1 MSIKDPPMKFPEK
14 NRAIGLDAAVAARR
28 ERAELKSKL
37 RSGELTPL
45 RVIEMAK
52 VKKSAAA
59 TLRITDFLTTLPAI
73 GPVKMRRILEG
84 LAISDKKRLGGLGVI
99 QQTRLIN
106 WVTEHTT
113 GSGAPV
119 LTVLAGPTAVGK
131 GTVVKQLLADH
142 PEIQLS
148 VSATTREPRPG
159 EVDGKDYFFVSDEEF
174 DRMLAQNEMLEW
186 ATVHGKHRYGT
197 PRKPVN
203 EAAAAGK
210 LVLLEIDLQG
220 ARQVRKSDPNAQL
233 VFLAPPSWEELERRL
248 STRGT
253 ESATEKK
260 RRLNT
265 AKVELAA
272 QDEFDHV
279 IVNDTVEAAAEQLF
293 KLMNGNKQV

>member
-1 MSIKDPPMKFPEK
+1 MKFPEQ

-159 EVDGKDYFFVSDEEF
+159 EVDGKDYFFVSNEEF